1 MAIVRESPRFYNS
14 TSTDA
19 IVTGSSG
26 KSQYFEL
33 SFLPTYVRIENLG
46 TVDIWAQFNSTG
58 PASTDDVLIRA
69 CEPARK
75 LELTFGGPRG
85 PAVINFAAT
94 STAAS
99 GVSLFAMGEP

>member
-1 MAIVRESPRFYNS
+1 MAIVRESPRFFNS
-14 TSTDA
+14 TSTGA
-19 IVTGSSG
+19 VVTGSSG
-26 KSQYFEL
+26 KTQYFEL
-33 SFLPTYVRIENLG
+33 SFLPRYVRIENIG

-69 CEPARK
+69 CEPARTW
-75 LELTFGGPRG
+75 ELDFGGSRG

-99 GVSLFAMGEP
+99 GVSVFAIGEP